1 MRTDPGTSV
10 VGSQSRI
17 HCRIPAFDDS
27 RNKLLHQVWV
37 RATMACSLKERH
49 VVRIVNFLPFGKMLD
64 RLDQQ
69 IIGIW
74 HVNSTCTFTAFKNSM
89 LLIFQLL
96 PLERHLGTIYII
108 AFPVLSYHI
117 KQ

>member
-49 VVRIVNFLPFGKMLD
+49 AVRIINFLPSGKVLD

-69 IIGIW
+69 FVGIW
-74 HVNSTCTFTAFKNSM
+74 HINSTCTFATFKNSV

-96 PLERHLGTIYII
+96 PFERHLGAIDIM
-108 AFPVLSYHI
+108 AFSVLPYHVE
-117 KQ
+117 